1 MSLGAPKTRPVAAA
15 LDAVGYD
22 TRIIERRLDNRFIV
36 TEADVHVALLGVDN
50 LPTRRLISGVGWRR
64 AVDAGLGSGSSDYC
78 SILLR
83 RFPSRRVSHSS

>member
-36 TEADVHVALLGVDN
+36 TEATSTPRCWASTTSPPG
-50 LPTRRLISGVGWRR
+50 
-64 AVDAGLGSGSSDYC
+64 GLSPV
-78 SILLR
+78 SIGD
-83 RFPSRRVSHSS
+83 